1 MAKKK
6 TAIEYE
12 PSQYQKAIFDYI
24 QHEKGNLVVEAAA
37 GSGRTPGPR
46 KPGDGRSQ
54 YGLVPASA
62 GSAGLEPLHDSWLFP
77 G

>member
-1 MAKKK
+1 MASRDAP
-6 TAIEYE
+6 AISARYGSALPGEPEYPE
-12 PSQYQKAIFDYI
+12 LGF
-24 QHEKGNLVVEAAA
+24 EAVA
-37 GSGRTPGPR
+37 GSGRTPGPGQ
-46 KPGDGRSQ
+46 PGDGRSQ

>member
-1 MAKKK
+1 MAGWDAS
-6 TAIEYE
+6 AISARYGPALLGEPEYPE
-12 PSQYQKAIFDYI
+12 S
-24 QHEKGNLVVEAAA
+24 GSEAAA